1 MLFTK
6 YVFFASF
13 AISHS
18 SKLINDDFLKLK
30 SSLKSFIEDDAQ
42 NKTEKIV
49 KFVRMSFHDLL
60 NYDPASNQGG
70 PHGCLAE
77 TSILNFD
84 ENKGLSDQVSSLR
97 DFVTKTF
104 PSTNFTFGDVI
115 SLAGKVAVESAYPC
129 MQIPWRY
136 GRSECKSTDEKPAGP
151 SGSFNTTEQ
160 FQPFITRYGLTL
172 KEIAILTAG
181 SHGISGAAAD
191 VENSKFG
198 TFDFSN
204 VNSGKEWIV
213 NSISKEW
220 KQTISSAGE
229 IQYETP
235 LSANET
241 MMRLPSDMLF
251 FPSVLNKVYHH
262 STPSDTNS
270 LENDLVSYTQKDRS
284 AFDKDFERVYAK
296 MLEIGTNTDNLV
308 EFKEEPTNNKCI
320 DRVDTEVL
328 SSKEFRPTFKSIHV
342 LYLTLFFVFNIL

>member
-6 YVFFASF
+6 SLLFYLFSV
-13 AISHS
+13 SHS
-18 SKLINDDFLKLK
+18 FKLTNDDFLKLK
-30 SSLKSFIEDDAQ
+30 YSLKSFIEDDIQ

-60 NYDPASNQGG
+60 NYDPVTNQGG

-84 ENKGLSDQVSSLR
+84 ENKGLSEQVSSLR

-129 MQIPWRY
+129 MQISWRY
-136 GRSECKSTDEKPAGP
+136 GRSECKSTYEKPSGP

-160 FQPFITRYGLTL
+160 FRPFVTRYGLTL

-220 KQTISSAGE
+220 KRTLSSAGE
-229 IQYETP
+229 IQYETK

-251 FPSVLNKVYHH
+251 FPSVLNKVYHL
-262 STPSDTNS
+262 SSPDDSNS
-270 LENDLVSYTQKDRS
+270 LENYLVSYTQKDRS
-284 AFDKDFERVYAK
+284 AFDKEFEKVYAK
-296 MLEIGTNTDNLV
+296 MLEIGTNNDNLV
-308 EFKEEPTNNKCI
+308 EFKEEQTNYKCTELI
-320 DRVDTEVL
+320 DT
-328 SSKEFRPTFKSIHV
+328 KEFTLSDAFTTSTSF
-342 LYLTLFFVFNIL
+342 LYLILFFFFNIL